1 MGYSLNGIW
10 QDTESL
16 KRSTDGSFVREVSRF
31 RNLKLELAPGAGLYH
46 LYVSRACP
54 WAHRVLI
61 TRALLGLESFL
72 PTSYVAPVMGSRGWH
87 FEGSFRDEVFG
98 FDTLHSIYLTADK
111 HYTGRVTVP
120 ILYSVSKGTIVNNES
135 SELIRMLNEQAP
147 RTKRFDL
154 DLYPDKHRE
163 EIDYWNAKIYENL
176 NNGVYRCGF
185 AASQQAYE
193 MSVAALFEC
202 LDELEVHLE
211 NRDVMVGDRLTETD
225 VRLFPTLIR
234 FDPVYHGH
242 FKCNQKKLIEYPAII
257 RYVRRLF
264 SEIDIQ
270 ETCDLDEIKTHY
282 YASHLTIN
290 PTGIIPKGPIEWP

>member
-1 MGYSLNGIW
+1 
-10 QDTESL
+10 
-16 KRSTDGSFVREVSRF
+16 
-31 RNLKLELAPGAGLYH
+31 
-46 LYVSRACP
+46 
-54 WAHRVLI
+54 
-61 TRALLGLESFL
+61 
-72 PTSYVAPVMGSRGWH
+72 
-87 FEGSFRDEVFG
+87 
-98 FDTLHSIYLTADK
+98 
-111 HYTGRVTVP
+111 
-120 ILYSVSKGTIVNNES
+120 
-135 SELIRMLNEQAP
+135 MLNEQAP

-163 EIDYWNAKIYENL
+163 EIDHWNAKIYENL

-270 ETCDLDEIKTHY
+270 ETCDLNEIKTHY